1 MNIKEGS
8 HLVIKCEDIFKYL
21 SNDERKTIANFL
33 DKITQ
38 GRERDNKKPINT
50 YYICNV
56 DEPYADVVRGVILA
70 GEYAKEQNEAVKM
83 VEYLGEQVPEELC
96 TININGEADDFIGCG
111 KCQEAEEPGD
121 CENCIVN
128 KIFQDYAKLTSQ

>member
-8 HLVIKCEDIFKYL
+8 HFVIKNEDIFKYL
-21 SNDERKTIANFL
+21 SEDERKTLADL
-33 DKITQ
+33 QDKIMR
-38 GRERDNKKPINT
+38 GRARDNKKPINT

-83 VEYLGEQVPEELC
+83 VE
-96 TININGEADDFIGCG
+96 
-111 KCQEAEEPGD
+111 
-121 CENCIVN
+121 
-128 KIFQDYAKLTSQ
+128 